1 MLQLLGAIASAIGTG
16 FVSAVFPAVNAEVAT
31 GVGAAVASLPFGV
44 AWVAGIAVGQTI
56 GKIVVYEAARA
67 GKAVH
72 ARRRARKAATPA
84 SAMLDTPTSAT
95 SDPSPSATSDA
106 APSAT
111 SDAPSSATS
120 DAPPS
125 ATSHTPSSAT
135 SDAPPSAT
143 SDAPSSGSSGAPPS
157 ATSDT
162 LPPAMSDAPP
172 STTPDTPP
180 LATSDA
186 TTQSRW
192 ARLRAWLGRTS
203 QRLLALMDNRW
214 RADAVLLL
222 SASVGVPPLLATAAF
237 AGVVKVRRVDFVV
250 CVLVGRLARFF
261 IVAAPFLA
269 LT

>member
-1 MLQLLGAIASAIGTG
+1 MLQFLGTVASAIGTG

-72 ARRRARKAATPA
+72 ARRRAKKA
-84 SAMLDTPTSAT
+84 
-95 SDPSPSATSDA
+95 ATSDA
-106 APSAT
+106 APAVMP
-111 SDAPSSATS
+111 DI
-120 DAPPS
+120 
-125 ATSHTPSSAT
+125 
-135 SDAPPSAT
+135 
-143 SDAPSSGSSGAPPS
+143 PPS

-162 LPPAMSDAPP
+162 PPP
-172 STTPDTPP
+172 
-180 LATSDA
+180 ATSDVA
-186 TTQSRW
+186 TQSRW

-203 QRLLALMDNRW
+203 QKLLALMDNRW

-222 SASVGVPPLLATAAF
+222 SASAGIPPLLATAAF

-261 IVAAPFLA
+261 VVAAPFLA